1 MFCDFC
7 GERYREV
14 WRNGRLRPL
23 LYSDD
28 RPHACPGS
36 LREKGLAIREA
47 KKNNHGGNWRKKRKG
62 KKAKA
67 ANWRVRRWTASD
79 KSNTEADARLRH
91 LLESA

>member
-23 LYSDD
+23 LYSNNSL
-28 RPHACPGS
+28 HSCPGS
-36 LREKGLAIREA
+36 LKEKKAA
-47 KKNNHGGNWRKKRKG
+47 TKNNHGGNWRKKRKG